1 LLVMRKQQEAPGELE
16 RVRAFVNTFDVD
28 AATEQLTSAADLG
41 DWLIRHDLA
50 PAGTR
55 ATPADLRRAKEL
67 RESIRSVLLSHTSGT
82 PVPPEAVRTFDQIAV
97 RARLTLRFDERGGAR
112 LEPVA
117 AGVDGA
123 LGRLLRIIQGA
134 IADGTWARMK
144 ACREHTCEWAFYDHT
159 KNRSGT
165 WCTMQVCGNRTKA
178 RSYRERRARGDMPA
192 SAGARQT

>member
-1 LLVMRKQQEAPGELE
+1 MVMKKRQDAPGELE
-16 RVRAFVNTFDVD
+16 HVRAFVNTLDVD
-28 AATEQLTSAADLG
+28 GASEQLASATDLG
-41 DWLIRHDLA
+41 DWLINHGLA
-50 PAGTR
+50 PAGAR
-55 ATPADLRRAKEL
+55 ATRADLRRAREL
-67 RESIRSVLLSHTSGT
+67 RESIRSVLLAHTAAT
-82 PVPPEAVRTFDQIAV
+82 PAPPEALRTFDQIAA

-123 LGRLLRIIQGA
+123 LGRLLRIIQDA
-134 IADGTWARMK
+134 IADGTWLRMK

-178 RSYRERRARGDMPA
+178 RSYRERRARGDTPV
-192 SAGARQT
+192 SAEAGQT

>member
-1 LLVMRKQQEAPGELE
+1 MKKRQEAPGELE
-16 RVRAFVNTFDVD
+16 HVRAFVNTLDLD
-28 AATEQLTSAADLG
+28 RASEQLASATDLG
-41 DWLIRHDLA
+41 DWLISHGLA

-55 ATPADLRRAKEL
+55 ATRADLRRAREL
-67 RESIRSVLLSHTSGT
+67 RESIRSVLLAHTAGT
-82 PVPPEAVRTFDQIAV
+82 PAPPEAVRTFDQIAA

-117 AGVDGA
+117 ANVDGA
-123 LGRLLRIIQGA
+123 LGRLLRIIQDA
-134 IADGTWARMK
+134 IADGTWPRMK

-178 RSYRERRARGDMPA
+178 RSYRERRARGDESV

>member
-1 LLVMRKQQEAPGELE
+1 MRKRQEAPGELE
-16 RVRAFVNTFDVD
+16 HVRAFVNTLDLD
-28 AATEQLTSAADLG
+28 RASDQLASATDLG
-41 DWLIRHDLA
+41 DWLISRGLA
-50 PAGTR
+50 SAGTR
-55 ATPADLRRAKEL
+55 ATRADLGRAREL
-67 RESIRSVLLSHTSGT
+67 RDSIRSVLLAHTAGT
-82 PVPPEAVRTFDQIAV
+82 PAPPEALRTFDQIAA

-123 LGRLLRIIQGA
+123 LGRLLRIIQDA
-134 IADGTWARMK
+134 IAEGTWLRMK

-178 RSYRERRARGDMPA
+178 RSYRERRARGDTPV
-192 SAGARQT
+192 SAEAGQT

>member
-1 LLVMRKQQEAPGELE
+1 MRKRQDAPGELE
-16 RVRAFVNTFDVD
+16 QVRAFVNTFDVD
-28 AATEQLTSAADLG
+28 TAGEQLASATDLG
-41 DWLIRHDLA
+41 DWLIAHDLA
-50 PAGTR
+50 PGGTR
-55 ATPADLRRAKEL
+55 ATRADLRRAREL
-67 RESIRSVLLSHTSGT
+67 RESIRSVLLAHTAGT
-82 PVPPEAVRTFDQIAV
+82 PAPPEALRTFDQIAA

-123 LGRLLRIIQGA
+123 LGRLLRIIQDA
-134 IADGTWARMK
+134 IADGTWLRMK

-178 RSYRERRARGDMPA
+178 RSYRERRARGDTPV
-192 SAGARQT
+192 SAEPGQT